1 MSQRLPPWIRK
12 SLLTDKGFSQV
23 NSLVDTMRLK
33 TVCEEARC
41 PNRHE
46 CWNRGTATIMILG
59 ETCTRSCGFCAVKSG
74 RPEGLDTD
82 EPRRVAA
89 AAKAMNLKHIV
100 ITSVNRD
107 DQADGGSAIF
117 AETIRK
123 VKAALPECTVEVLTP
138 DFEGVESSLANILE
152 AGPHVYNHNLET
164 VKRLQAAI
172 RPQANYG
179 RSLNTLRF
187 ASQWQP
193 TIHAKSGIMLG
204 LGETEEEIVEAL
216 QDLYDAGCRMLTL
229 GQYLRPSRDHLEV
242 VKYYEPEVF
251 DRLAEVARD
260 IGFPAVASGP
270 MVRSSYR
277 AEDLYAQ
284 VASGSM
290 DHRSV
295 ADSTTHPASTS

>member
-1 MSQRLPPWIRK
+1 MSQRLPPWIRQ
-12 SLLTDKGFSQV
+12 SLHTDKGFTQV
-23 NSLVDTMRLK
+23 HALVDAMRLN

-41 PNRHE
+41 PNRHA

-89 AAKAMNLKHIV
+89 AAKAMALKHIV

-123 VKAALPECTVEVLTP
+123 VRAALPSCTVEVLTP
-138 DFEGVESSLANILE
+138 DFEGVESSLQTVLE

-164 VKRLQAAI
+164 VKRLQASI

-193 TIHAKSGIMLG
+193 RIGTKSGIMLG

-216 QDLYDAGCRMLTL
+216 QDLYEAGCTMLTI

-242 VKYYEPEVF
+242 VKYIEPEAF
-251 DRLAEVARD
+251 DRLADIARE

-270 MVRSSYR
+270 MVRSSFR

-284 VASGSM
+284 VASRYTDQPSM
-290 DHRSV
+290 PDARSNRR
-295 ADSTTHPASTS
+295 TP